1 MLHRWSD
8 TRENERVLATHQAID
23 REKRKAD
30 FQTNE
35 WDLVN
40 ERKEETRE
48 KERERKRIE
57 RINAVDKARVL
68 SPLGCYRGL
77 LGTRS
82 HPSE

>member
-1 MLHRWSD
+1 MHRWSD
-8 TRENERVLATHQAID
+8 TRENERVLATHQTID
-23 REKRKAD
+23 REKPKAD
-30 FQTNE
+30 FRMDE
-35 WDLVN
+35 WDLVD
-40 ERKEETRE
+40 ERKEERRERE
-48 KERERKRIE
+48 KERKRIE

>member
-1 MLHRWSD
+1 MGSGG
-8 TRENERVLATHQAID
+8 
-23 REKRKAD
+23 
-30 FQTNE
+30 
-35 WDLVN
+35 
-40 ERKEETRE
+40 RKERG
-48 KERERKRIE
+48 KARERERKRIE

>member
-1 MLHRWSD
+1 MD
-8 TRENERVLATHQAID
+8 
-23 REKRKAD
+23 
-30 FQTNE
+30 
-35 WDLVN
+35 

-48 KERERKRIE
+48 KEKEKEKERERERERERIE
-57 RINAVDKARVL
+57 GINAVDKARVL